1 MSIGFCLF
9 FFFEKRKPPKQ
20 FYRSPAISFPAI
32 VVQLLVYP
40 IGCFWA
46 KVMPT
51 KVFNTFGLRWTLNTG
66 PFTIKEHTVVTV
78 KKHAQVV
85 LIKF

>member
-20 FYRSPAISFPAI
+20 FYRSP
-32 VVQLLVYP
+32 
-40 IGCFWA
+40 
-46 KVMPT
+46 
-51 KVFNTFGLRWTLNTG
+51 
-66 PFTIKEHTVVTV
+66 TIKEHTVVTV